1 MPSRD
6 EGFTKAWDPLYPAF
20 IPPRLGRCSR
30 HRASSLL
37 DLSFPPF
44 DRDHELVAWPGDLA
58 ALMVGVAARQGA
70 SPTAIA
76 QARLTAGEEARRG
89 PASFH
94 PAVAAFLS
102 AAEPDADQQ
111 SVNRSFTKTGQGCFN
126 PAGYDDRT
134 ANLSGTGAPHED
146 R

>member
-1 MPSRD
+1 
-6 EGFTKAWDPLYPAF
+6 
-20 IPPRLGRCSR
+20 
-30 HRASSLL
+30 L

-76 QARLTAGEEARRG
+76 QARLSAGEGTRRG
-89 PASFH
+89 PASFN
-94 PAVAAFLS
+94 PAMAAFLT
-102 AAEPDADQQ
+102 ATGPDADQR
-111 SVNRSFTKTGQGCFN
+111 SVNRSFTKMGQGAFN
-126 PAGYDDRT
+126 PADYDHHTD
-134 ANLSGTGAPHED
+134 NLSGTGAPHED